1 MSEQQN
7 VAVIQNALQAFG
19 LGDVPAMLDAC
30 AADCEFHCPGPDA
43 IPYAGTMR
51 GRTEIQTYFDQL
63 IGTQTNP
70 NLTIQE
76 FVAQGDN
83 VVAIGRYTAEI
94 TATGKRIDSP
104 VVLTFKLKDGKIASH
119 MVIGDTA
126 ALASAYT
133 ASSAVGI

>member
-1 MSEQQN
+1 MTEQQN
-7 VAVIQNALQAFG
+7 VALIQNALQSFAR
-19 LGDVPAMLDAC
+19 GDVPAILDAC
-30 AADCEFHCPGPDA
+30 TADCEFRCPGPAA

-51 GRTEIQTYFDQL
+51 GKTEIQRYFDEL

-70 NLTIQE
+70 SLTIEE
-76 FVAQGDN
+76 FVAQGEN

-94 TATGKRIDSP
+94 KATGKRIESP
-104 VVLTFKLKDGKIASH
+104 VILTFKLKDGKIARH